1 MAGFLGQIA
10 QSAGAAAGAGGMGP
24 IANIGSAVA
33 SNFLQPFFDNYYQDA
48 TTGNRAE
55 NYNKYADMT
64 YPEDSRRMLNRMD
77 TLYPGTT
84 PWERLGIQ
92 PASSPSLPDSKAPGS
107 APFLLAQMQQDTAL
121 KTTQMNNT
129 TAEKIANINA
139 GVSTRNTDVTTATQ
153 LEIQRVQNAFQLP
166 AQQAEIALKA
176 AQALSAAEDPALKRA
191 QGAAARASA
200 AQSAA
205 TTKATLEKLPQE
217 ISNLIETGDLIN
229 AQKNRTDLGAKL
241 DAIASVVPFLPKST
255 YQAGGRTY
263 TGIEG
268 FEKLDMSK
276 VLTNSSSPLTGMWLA
291 EQLQKMK
298 PSEANNFLNGAIT
311 WLGAVKTTADTAASV
326 GDGISSFLGKAVR
339 PHTTK
344 GDRAFYNRDGEVMG
358 GVSTTTTTR

>member
-24 IANIGSAVA
+24 IANIGASMA
-33 SNFLQPFFDNYYQDA
+33 SNFLQPFFDNFYQDQ

-64 YPEDSRRMLNRMD
+64 YPQDSLRMLNRMD
-77 TLYPGTT
+77 TMYPGTT

-107 APFLLAQMQQDTAL
+107 APFLLAQMQQDTAI
-121 KTTQMNNT
+121 KTTEMNNT
-129 TAEKIANINA
+129 TAKEIANINA
-139 GVSTRNTDVTTATQ
+139 GVSTRNTDVTTQTQ
-153 LEIQRVQNAFQLP
+153 RDIQRIQNEFQLP

-205 TTKATLEKLPQE
+205 STKATLDKLPQE
-217 ISNLIETGDLIN
+217 IANLVETGDLIN

-263 TGIEG
+263 SGIEG

-276 VLTNSSSPLTGMWLA
+276 VLNNASSPLTGMWLA
-291 EQLQKMK
+291 EQLQQMK
-298 PSEANNFLNGAIT
+298 PSEANNFLNGAIAF
-311 WLGAVKTTADTAASV
+311 LGAVKTTADTASAV
-326 GDGISSFLGKAVR
+326 GDGVGTFLKSPFRSKKTITEGSKTNTNG
-339 PHTTK
+339 H
-344 GDRAFYNRDGEVMG
+344 GSDWYQ
-358 GVSTTTTTR
+358 STTVTP